1 MKMDNSKDKP
11 AKSGA
16 EEYFQQNKHFERGKA
31 LFGNGWTSQNS
42 LEFKMYFEE
51 TN

>member
-31 LFGNGWTSQNS
+31 LFGIWLDLSNS
-42 LEFKMYFEE
+42 LEFKMYFVK